1 MPFLVDGISLVVVDA
16 VVVFV
21 FVVRLDDCDDCDVMK
36 SFLCDMMTMIRIGI
50 VSAGVDDFCIVS
62 LGVCITNE

>member
-1 MPFLVDGISLVVVDA
+1 MPFLVDGISLVVVY
-16 VVVFV
+16 VVVV
-21 FVVRLDDCDDCDVMK
+21 FVVRLDDCDVLK
-36 SFLCDMMTMIRIGI
+36 SLCDMMTMIRMGM